1 MEEFKQM
8 GDRRNGVTVRRQLG
22 LVEEDVGVSEGLR
35 EVASL
40 GAGLE
45 VEKLKKLRCGGCRIV
60 GMAGEHLDDEDDAE
74 DDAEDDEAP
83 GAKHPP
89 ILRFRKRVSGEL

>member
-1 MEEFKQM
+1 M
-8 GDRRNGVTVRRQLG
+8 RRQLG

-35 EVASL
+35 EVAAL

-60 GMAGEHLDDEDDAE
+60 GMAGCEHLDV
-74 DDAEDDEAP
+74 DDAEDDEA
-83 GAKHPP
+83 GGGRHL
-89 ILRFRKRVSGEL
+89 ILRFSASEGGSQVNCE